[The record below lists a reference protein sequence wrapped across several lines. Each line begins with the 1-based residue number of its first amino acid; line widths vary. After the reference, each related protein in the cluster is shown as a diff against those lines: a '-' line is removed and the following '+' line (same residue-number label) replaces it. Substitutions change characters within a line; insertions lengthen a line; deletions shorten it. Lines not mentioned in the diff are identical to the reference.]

1 MLSSAQGCSACRG
14 RERCGALPAFE
25 GRDLGCCTQ
34 QTLHRR
40 YKRQSSSLSSG
51 RRPGPFAGSFP
62 RAATSGTR
70 CPSRPSRP
78 PVPASPSQPWVPPP
92 SARESPLATA
102 VRPAFSGLADWPNS
116 GRRRCRHFR
125 HPEAA
130 KEAERRPSWVRE
142 ARRCR
147 ERGCRQ
153 ATGRRLRRKS
163 SRREKSSQA
172 QAPLPQSPPWSAPAA
187 RGDLSRTPHP
197 LLQGPPA
204 ALCGGSGAEI
214 RGATGGG
221 GGGGEGVRASGA
233 P

>member
-1 MLSSAQGCSACRG
+1 MLVPREPTALLSGHGLLGLIQTQLMPLLAPEGAQAWQAPSIPW
-14 RERCGALPAFE
+14 EPPQPPA
-25 GRDLGCCTQ
+25 
-34 QTLHRR
+34 
-40 YKRQSSSLSSG
+40 
-51 RRPGPFAGSFP
+51 
-62 RAATSGTR
+62 GT
-70 CPSRPSRP
+70 
-78 PVPASPSQPWVPPP
+78 SQPFPAMGSAP

-102 VRPAFSGLADWPNS
+102 VRSASSGLADWPNS

-147 ERGCRQ
+147 ERRCRQ
-153 ATGRRLRRKS
+153 ATGRRLKRKS

-221 GGGGEGVRASGA
+221 GGGGEGVRACGA